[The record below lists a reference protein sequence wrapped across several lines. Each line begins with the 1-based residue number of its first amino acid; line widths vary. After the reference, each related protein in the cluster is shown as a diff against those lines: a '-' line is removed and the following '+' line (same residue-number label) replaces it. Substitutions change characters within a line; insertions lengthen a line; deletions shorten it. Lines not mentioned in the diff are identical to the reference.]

1 MIGVC
6 VESQIG
12 QVFMADLG
20 GEIVH
25 GRTHGVSYRVAQ
37 EAGQTGPAG
46 DRRNNIFMHVKICIH
61 DRHFTTPCMD

>member
-37 EAGQTGPAG
+37 EAGQTGRPEIDG
-46 DRRNNIFMHVKICIH
+46 TIFL
-61 DRHFTTPCMD
+61 CM